1 MCFFIVLIIC
11 FIFIFYYQVNG
22 DLAQLARASA
32 LQAEGQGFKS
42 PNLHKSTFS
51 DEECK
56 RYLKLQEKENESE
69 GLRLSERG
77 SRKA

>member
-1 MCFFIVLIIC
+1 MRLDHLLSERKATRCPLASTVYIQHVFFIVLIIC

-42 PNLHKSTFS
+42 PNLQKTHN
-51 DEECK
+51 
-56 RYLKLQEKENESE
+56 Q
-69 GLRLSERG
+69 
-77 SRKA
+77 